1 MRHFTLAGC
10 VAGLLLLAA
19 PSSAQTTPAPTLK
32 DGVYRK
38 NGLTMRLQAGQSSRL
53 SAPVKMGNGLT
64 IRPDGIMV
72 SKDGT
77 RQILEEGKAVN
88 LQGQVVNLT
97 DDMMSDP
104 AIQQRA
110 RQVAGVTET
119 RISMPG
125 PTPVPQRLANELART
140 EHRLALLQQL
150 ADKLSQRTALAAGQS
165 VDAAALD
172 AQIKAIDDQLK

>member
-1 MRHFTLAGC
+1 MRHFTFAGC
-10 VAGLLLLAA
+10 VAGLLLAA
-19 PSSAQTTPAPTLK
+19 TSAFAQAPTSSLK

-38 NGLTMRLQAGQSSRL
+38 GGLTMRLQAGQSSRL
-53 SAPVKMGNGLT
+53 SAPVKMSNGLT

-88 LQGQVVNLT
+88 MQGQIVNFS
-97 DDMMSDP
+97 DDMMSDA

-119 RISMPG
+119 RVSMPVAG
-125 PTPVPQRLANELART
+125 PVPQRLANELART
-140 EHRLALLQQL
+140 ERRLALLQQL
-150 ADKLSQRTALAAGQS
+150 ADKLSARAAAAAGPA
-165 VDAAALD
+165 VDSATLD